1 MADRPHILIVG
12 GGYVGMYTALR
23 LQRKLRRT
31 EADITVVDPR
41 NYMQYQPFLP
51 ETAAGS
57 LEPRHVVVPLR
68 KVLRKCRV
76 VTGTVTGIDHGRRV
90 ATVAPLEG
98 PEQELAYDVVVVAP
112 GSVVR
117 TLPIPGLAEE
127 GIGFKTVAE
136 AIYLRNHVLSRLDY
150 AASVTDE
157 ARRRKALTFVFIGG
171 GYAGVEAFAEL
182 EDMARYATRY
192 YPDIRPADL
201 RWVLVEAA
209 GRILPE
215 VSVPMSEYTVRQ
227 LLKRDL
233 DVRLETRVES
243 LVGGHVVLSDG
254 EEFDAETIV
263 WTAGVKAHPM
273 LTHTDLPLDA
283 KGRLVCTPDLR
294 VAGVEGAWSA
304 GDCAAV
310 PDLTASEEG
319 VTTSPSAQHAVR
331 QAKTLAANIA
341 ASLRHRPLADYKH
354 KHVGSVASLGLYRGV
369 AEVYGIK
376 LRGVAAWFM
385 HRTYHLS
392 RMPTL
397 NRKSRVLADWTMAL
411 FFPREVVSLGQLA
424 QPKQEFQAAA
434 RPAAVTPAPDG
445 RAGSD
450 GRPAADAHAAQ
461 TTQPAGA
468 REPGSTRAG

>member
-1 MADRPHILIVG
+1 MADRQRILIVG

-23 LQRKLRRT
+23 LQRKLRRG
-31 EADITVVDPR
+31 EAEITVVDPR

-76 VTGTVTGIDHGRRV
+76 VTGTVTAIDHANRL
-90 ATVAPLEG
+90 ATVAPVEG
-98 PEQELAYDVVVVAP
+98 PDQQLAYDIVVVAP

-117 TLPIPGLAEE
+117 TLPIPGLAEQ

-192 YPDIRPADL
+192 YDGITPADM

-243 LVGGHVVLSDG
+243 LVDGHVVLSDG

-263 WTAGVKAHPM
+263 WTAGVKAHPV
-273 LTHTDLPLDA
+273 LGRTDLPLDG
-283 KGRLVCTPDLR
+283 KGRLVCKADLR
-294 VAGVEGAWSA
+294 VDGVEGAWSA

-310 PDLTASEEG
+310 PDLTAAEPG

-331 QAKTLAANIA
+331 QAKTLSANIVA
-341 ASLRHRPLADYKH
+341 TLRRGKLTDYKH

-376 LRGVAAWFM
+376 QRGIIAWFM

-397 NRKSRVLADWTMAL
+397 NRKSRVLADWTLAI
-411 FFPREVVSLGQLA
+411 FFPREVVSLGQLQ

-434 RPAAVTPAPDG
+434 RPPAPAPDG
-445 RAGSD
+445 QSPQPTTT
-450 GRPAADAHAAQ
+450 PAA
-461 TTQPAGA
+461 
-468 REPGSTRAG
+468 S